1 MSTAMVDARRV
12 GTVAVLVTGEPSD
25 DTVIAAAVSAAAE
38 CGGRISILT
47 VPRRVPLG
55 AHGVSLGYTA
65 PFSALT
71 LRAEALVEAATAAR
85 RAADLVPAHIS
96 AEYVVV
102 PGSAIRA
109 MKDLV
114 EDQAV
119 AHIVVDRRLLVRRP
133 RLRRAL
139 GGCARGGMPFQV
151 V

>member
-1 MSTAMVDARRV
+1 MSTATADARQV
-12 GTVAVLVTGEPSD
+12 GIVAVLLTGEASD

-38 CGGRISILT
+38 CGTRISILT

-71 LRAEALVEAATAAR
+71 LRAEALVEAAAAAKH
-85 RAADLVPAHIS
+85 AADQVPDHMP

-109 MKDLV
+109 MKELV
-114 EDQAV
+114 EGQAI
-119 AHIVVDRRLLVRRP
+119 AHMVVDRNLLTRRR

-139 GGCARGGMPFQV
+139 GRWAQSGTSLKV
-151 V
+151 I